1 MASACKSAAC
11 CIEAHEPVRAT
22 YMNLYK
28 WPESDAEFVRSL
40 AVKKVHPQEGHHQF
54 NTQHSRNEKRKHGQN
69 PVVVDSYSCRQIYL
83 RSYTF
88 SKKETVPE
96 KTMKCFG
103 SFRDKVASF
112 PFLQQSDEN
121 LDCRSSK
128 SVSSEKVKKR
138 KKKKKGSVTAKNVR
152 EATCNM
158 VWLIFHRLLT
168 CAASVDVVDR

>member
-1 MASACKSAAC
+1 MASACKAAAC
-11 CIEAHEPVRAT
+11 CIEAREPVRAT

-40 AVKKVHPQEGHHQF
+40 AVKKVHPHEGHHQLD
-54 NTQHSRNEKRKHGQN
+54 THYSRNEKRKHGPN

-96 KTMKCFG
+96 KTVKCLG
-103 SFRDKVASF
+103 RVRDKMALF

-121 LDCRSSK
+121 FDCRSSK
-128 SVSSEKVKKR
+128 SVSSKRLKKR
-138 KKKKKGSVTAKNVR
+138 KKKKKGCVTAKNVR
-152 EATCNM
+152 DATCNV
-158 VWLIFHRLLT
+158 VWLIFHRLLK